1 VPRSSLP
8 RHANASS
15 PCTELDVYS
24 IYSSINLV
32 HPPPHNLAMSWWDT
46 ITSTPALLAA
56 SAVTLSAALFV
67 RGRADPSVISEQA
80 KEVDSAAG
88 ADTSRAKMAQ
98 AVSLRRRRS
107 RRRSG

>member
-1 VPRSSLP
+1 
-8 RHANASS
+8 
-15 PCTELDVYS
+15 
-24 IYSSINLV
+24 
-32 HPPPHNLAMSWWDT
+32 
-46 ITSTPALLAA
+46 
-56 SAVTLSAALFV
+56 VTLSAALFV